1 MSEDRDKPIAYAL
14 LFKDELTRL
23 GPSLKRVFPIP
34 EDESFD
40 ELLAKLDRAAVHNE
54 EG

>member
-1 MSEDRDKPIAYAL
+1 MNEDRDKAVAYAL
-14 LFKDELTRL
+14 LSEDELARL

-34 EDESFD
+34 EDTSFD